1 MCPYREPIQPRKGWP
16 HDRGLCP
23 LLFLNNGVG
32 SSTSHKNTLVK
43 VLWDETWG
51 FSSISEK
58 TGKSNHLQMSIQ
70 RQHFLFSYFKT
81 PSVGLAGVWTH
92 NLLLSKTGVL
102 PTQLIMQRLKAL
114 ASGQTFLTNLP
125 ALFYYRTRWQKLKMT
140 RLYLHTCV
148 VYYHSFKLDLWV
160 QFGNLLTSFQ
170 KQTITL
176 LPIERI
182 ENLQNEMVNSVHMLQ
197 IIFVS
202 C

>member
-1 MCPYREPIQPRKGWP
+1 MI
-16 HDRGLCP
+16 
-23 LLFLNNGVG
+23 
-32 SSTSHKNTLVK
+32 
-43 VLWDETWG
+43 
-51 FSSISEK
+51 
-58 TGKSNHLQMSIQ
+58 
-70 RQHFLFSYFKT
+70 
-81 PSVGLAGVWTH
+81 
-92 NLLLSKTGVL
+92 
-102 PTQLIMQRLKAL
+102 
-114 ASGQTFLTNLP
+114 
-125 ALFYYRTRWQKLKMT
+125 

>member
-1 MCPYREPIQPRKGWP
+1 
-16 HDRGLCP
+16 
-23 LLFLNNGVG
+23 
-32 SSTSHKNTLVK
+32 
-43 VLWDETWG
+43 
-51 FSSISEK
+51 
-58 TGKSNHLQMSIQ
+58 
-70 RQHFLFSYFKT
+70 
-81 PSVGLAGVWTH
+81 
-92 NLLLSKTGVL
+92 
-102 PTQLIMQRLKAL
+102 
-114 ASGQTFLTNLP
+114 
-125 ALFYYRTRWQKLKMT
+125 MT

-197 IIFVS
+197 IIIFVS